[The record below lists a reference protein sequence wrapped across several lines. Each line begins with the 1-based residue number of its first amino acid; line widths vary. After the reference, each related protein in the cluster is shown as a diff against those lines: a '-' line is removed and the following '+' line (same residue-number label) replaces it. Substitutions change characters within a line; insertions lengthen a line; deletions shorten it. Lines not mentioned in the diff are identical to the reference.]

1 MITDFVAAVAA
12 RVPGRLYL
20 TLHPDP
26 YPGHLFERAGLDL
39 AVLDELVDAFV
50 VPLCDRSYETT
61 DWLEITTS
69 GFASALD
76 SPLAVQLSATHVDH
90 SRLEAATKRVTPYAE
105 QLILGGNSATIQ
117 TLFRTLSNPQSVSTS
132 A

>member
-12 RVPGRLYL
+12 RVPGQLYL

-61 DWLEITTS
+61 DWLEITMSGSRARSTALSRCIYPQRTS
-69 GFASALD
+69 I
-76 SPLAVQLSATHVDH
+76 LAA
-90 SRLEAATKRVTPYAE
+90 
-105 QLILGGNSATIQ
+105 
-117 TLFRTLSNPQSVSTS
+117 
-132 A
+132 